1 MLRKIWSLAEL
12 VIIDGLRRH
21 ALMGLVLLAFGLE
34 AGGLLFFDFIP
45 RDIGRASA
53 DFILSIGWLTGF
65 LFLLFHAVQVMAWN
79 EGRRTVHTLLARPIS
94 RTQYVLGTFLGLA
107 TLLILLNGILGLLG
121 YGILSL
127 IQNSVKLGGYFPQ
140 LSLVHYLLSWTGL
153 FCIELMILAVIL
165 LFSGLVRGGFPVL
178 LLTVSYYL
186 ICTGL
191 PVVRNAFIA
200 KPGNDTLHIDSTLQ
214 WLTAIFPDFSRF
226 DFKALVTSEP
236 SGIFLQH
243 FSTDLLLMVLYLTGI
258 LWAAS
263 IVYQHRDLQ

>member
-1 MLRKIWSLAEL
+1 MLRKIWSLAQL

-21 ALMGLVLLAFGLE
+21 ALMGLILLAFGLE

-53 DFILSIGWLTGF
+53 DFILSIGWFTGF
-65 LFLLFHAVQVMAWN
+65 LFLLFHAVQVMAWD
-79 EGRRTVHTLLARPIS
+79 EERRTIHTLLARPIS
-94 RTQYVLGTFLGLA
+94 RTQYVLGIFLGLA
-107 TLLILLNGILGLLG
+107 ALLLLLNSILGLLG

-127 IQNSVKLGGYFPQ
+127 IQNSVKSAYFPH
-140 LSLVHYLLSWTGL
+140 LSPLHYTLSWSGL

-178 LLTVSYYL
+178 LLTVSYYF

-191 PVVRNAFIA
+191 PVVRDA
-200 KPGNDTLHIDSTLQ
+200 LSTRAGDAATATTRLLQ
-214 WLTAIFPDFSRF
+214 WLTAVFPNFNRF
-226 DFKALVTSEP
+226 DFKELVTSEWP
-236 SGIFLQH
+236 GLFFQH
-243 FSTDLLLMVLYLTGI
+243 LSIDLLLLALYLI
-258 LWAAS
+258 VVLWSAS